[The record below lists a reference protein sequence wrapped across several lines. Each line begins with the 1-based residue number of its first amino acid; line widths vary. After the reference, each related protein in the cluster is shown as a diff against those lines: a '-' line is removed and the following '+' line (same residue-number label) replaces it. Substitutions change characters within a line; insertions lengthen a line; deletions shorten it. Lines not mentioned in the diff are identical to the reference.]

1 MKTIENIVREIRR
14 DLTPVFEQKL
24 RAYLAD
30 QDKDWL
36 IEQVIRLTL
45 DAHSLQEMDR
55 KVMQE
60 FKIRQ
65 REARIR
71 RVADLHL
78 NAVSLRT
85 FIDENQALD
94 RQTLLERG
102 LLEAGAPA
110 KGTLLIH
117 AKHRSHEGDRLLELA
132 KDHLYALLFGD
143 ESTHTKLQRT
153 QQELLTVT
161 LPVFKASALDFM
173 KATTELSAH
182 GTWQDPDSVSNDL
195 RADNTLLQVEYGE
208 VEGELVGNG
217 IKVALG
223 LINNLEINE
232 QILYARM
239 ENIEQSTLIA

>member
-24 RAYLAD
+24 RAYLMD

-36 IEQVIRLTL
+36 IEQIVRLTL

-60 FKIRQ
+60 MKMRQ
-65 REARIR
+65 REARIE
-71 RVADLHL
+71 RVKGLGMDMDK
-78 NAVSLRT
+78 LRAFTAQHKDTDRVGLTRAGLLSSDAPPKGT
-85 FIDENQALD
+85 FLITSSQRSEAGND
-94 RQTLLERG
+94 LLEQ
-102 LLEAGAPA
+102 
-110 KGTLLIH
+110 
-117 AKHRSHEGDRLLELA
+117 A
-132 KDHLYALLFGD
+132 KDYLYAFLFGD
-143 ESTHTKLQRT
+143 ESTNAKFNRV

-161 LPVFKASALDFM
+161 IPVFKVSALDFM

-182 GTWQDPDSVSNDL
+182 GTWQDPESVSNDM

-208 VEGELVGNG
+208 VEGEMIGDG
-217 IKVALG
+217 IKTALSI
-223 LINNLEINE
+223 INNLEVNE

-239 ENIEQSTLIA
+239 ENIEQSTLIS